1 VAIYLNLRQDYFN
14 LSSNYN
20 FSEFIKE
27 EAMKVEAVQTSNA
40 PAAIGPY
47 SQAIR
52 ANGFVFVSG
61 QIPIDPETGEIVSGG
76 FSDQAR
82 QSLENLK
89 QILIASGTGLEKV
102 VAVDVFITD
111 MSQFTVFNKIYE
123 GYFSG
128 HKPARAVIE
137 VKGLPRGVMVEVKC
151 VAVA

>member
-1 VAIYLNLRQDYFN
+1 M
-14 LSSNYN
+14 S
-20 FSEFIKE
+20 
-27 EAMKVEAVQTSNA
+27 VESIQTAKA

-61 QIPIDPETGEIVSGG
+61 QIPINPKSGEIASG

-82 QSLENLK
+82 QSLENVK
-89 QILIASGTGLEKV
+89 QILIASGTGLDKV
-102 VAVDVFITD
+102 AAVDVFITD

-128 HKPARAVIE
+128 HKPARAVVE

-151 VAVA
+151 VAVE

>member
-1 VAIYLNLRQDYFN
+1 MSLEAI
-14 LSSNYN
+14 
-20 FSEFIKE
+20 
-27 EAMKVEAVQTSNA
+27 QTGKA

-61 QIPIDPETGEIVSGG
+61 QIPIDPETGEIASGG

-82 QSLENLK
+82 RSLENLK
-89 QILIASGTGLEKV
+89 QVLIASGAGLDKV

-111 MSQFTVFNKIYE
+111 IAQFAAFNKVYE
-123 GYFSG
+123 EYFSAQ
-128 HKPARAVIE
+128 KPARAVVE

-151 VAVA
+151 IAVT

>member
-1 VAIYLNLRQDYFN
+1 MR
-14 LSSNYN
+14 S
-20 FSEFIKE
+20 
-27 EAMKVEAVQTSNA
+27 VEAIQTVKA

-52 ANGFVFVSG
+52 ANGFIFVSG

-76 FSDQAR
+76 FSEQAR
-82 QSLENLK
+82 QSLENLL
-89 QILIASGTGLEKV
+89 QILIASGAGLEKV

-111 MSQFTVFNKIYE
+111 ISQFAAFNKIYE

-128 HKPARAVIE
+128 HKPARAVVE

>member
-1 VAIYLNLRQDYFN
+1 M
-14 LSSNYN
+14 S
-20 FSEFIKE
+20 
-27 EAMKVEAVQTSNA
+27 VESIRTVKA

-61 QIPIDPETGEIVSGG
+61 QVPLDPASGEIVSGG

-82 QSLENLK
+82 RSLENLK
-89 QILIASGTGLEKV
+89 QILIASGTSLEKV

-111 MSQFTVFNKIYE
+111 ITQFAGFNKVYE
-123 GYFSG
+123 EYFSA
-128 HKPARAVIE
+128 HKPARAVVE

-151 VAVA
+151 TAVLPSA

>member
-1 VAIYLNLRQDYFN
+1 MQ
-14 LSSNYN
+14 
-20 FSEFIKE
+20 KE
-27 EAMKVEAVQTSNA
+27 ETMSLEAIQTVKA

-61 QIPIDPETGEIVSGG
+61 QIPIDPETGEIASGG

-82 QSLENLK
+82 RSLENLK
-89 QILIASGTGLEKV
+89 QVLIASGAGLDKV

-111 MSQFTVFNKIYE
+111 IAQFVAFNKVYE
-123 GYFSG
+123 EYFSA
-128 HKPARAVIE
+128 HKPARAVVE

-151 VAVA
+151 IAVASRA

>member
-1 VAIYLNLRQDYFN
+1 MRIT
-14 LSSNYN
+14 LSAQNN
-20 FSEFIKE
+20 FREFGKE
-27 EAMKVEAVQTSNA
+27 EEQVRVEAVQTAKA

-61 QIPIDPETGEIVSGG
+61 QIPIDPVTGEIVSGG

-89 QILIASGTGLEKV
+89 QVLVASGAGLEKV

-111 MSQFTVFNKIYE
+111 ISQFAAFNKVYE
-123 GYFSG
+123 GYFSD
-128 HKPARAVIE
+128 HKPARAVVE

-151 VAVA
+151 VAVAPPA